1 MQSKFDDINNMLNVI
16 ENNIKSSIS
25 DQVIES
31 MSNIK
36 DSTINA

>member
-25 DQVIES
+25 DQVNES

-36 DSTINA
+36 DYIINV